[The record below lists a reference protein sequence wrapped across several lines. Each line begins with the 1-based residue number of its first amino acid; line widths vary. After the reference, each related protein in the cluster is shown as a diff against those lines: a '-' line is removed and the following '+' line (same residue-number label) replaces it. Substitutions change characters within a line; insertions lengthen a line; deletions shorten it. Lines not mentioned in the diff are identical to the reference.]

1 MGSVS
6 VISPSL
12 SAIIY
17 VSTVFDVLAL
27 FAVILSGVLIAS
39 CLRGMVYLST
49 CECTF
54 LTSYTNI
61 TLCERSVRRYD
72 GKRHYFRRGVPLPQ
86 CFHEPEVRHR

>member
-1 MGSVS
+1 MEGTNSIACQLITKKIRVKERRGG
-6 VISPSL
+6 I
-12 SAIIY
+12 
-17 VSTVFDVLAL
+17 
-27 FAVILSGVLIAS
+27 GVLIAS

-54 LTSYTNI
+54 LTSYANI

-86 CFHEPEVRHR
+86 CFHEPEVRHQ

>member
-1 MGSVS
+1 MVSVS

-72 GKRHYFRRGVPLPQ
+72 GKRDIRFLHLSY
-86 CFHEPEVRHR
+86 

>member
-1 MGSVS
+1 MVSVS

-12 SAIIY
+12 SAVIY

-54 LTSYTNI
+54 LTS
-61 TLCERSVRRYD
+61 
-72 GKRHYFRRGVPLPQ
+72 
-86 CFHEPEVRHR
+86 